1 MGSIRQNKVSELIK
15 RELSLY
21 FQKNTRTVCQGAM
34 VSVTVLRISKDLS
47 LAKAYLSI
55 FGVGADKTE
64 VFENLKANIPLIRM
78 HLAKEMKNQMRKVP
92 ELVFYLDDSLDYSE
106 NINELLS

>member
-1 MGSIRQNKVSELIK
+1 MTSIRQNKVSELIK
-15 RELSLY
+15 RELSHY
-21 FQKNTRTVCQGAM
+21 FQQNSRTVCQGAM

-55 FGVGADKTE
+55 FGVGADKNE
-64 VFENLKANIPLIRM
+64 VFKNINEHKPAIRM
-78 HLAKEMKNQMRKVP
+78 HLAQQMKNQMRKVP
-92 ELVFYLDDSLDYSE
+92 ELAFYLDDSLDYSE